1 MSTTNAKSESQ
12 IDEEIKLEAA
22 VQFRSHLWRNNVGAL
37 FDAMKRMVRYGLAND
52 SATINEKLKSGDRIG
67 ITPVV
72 ITQDMVG
79 KTIGVFTSIE
89 VKKEGWTYKA
99 TEREK
104 AQQAWIDLIKN
115 CGGIADFAN
124 SKQRYINVV
133 KEWYD
138 TITIK
143 KT

>member
-1 MSTTNAKSESQ
+1 MKSESQ
-12 IDEEIKLEAA
+12 VDEEIKLEAA
-22 VQFRSHLWRNNVGAL
+22 VKYRSHLWRNNVGAM
-37 FDAMKRMVRYGLAND
+37 FDAVKRLVRYGLAND
-52 SATINEKLKSGDRIG
+52 SAAMNEKLKSGDRIG
-67 ITPVV
+67 ITPIV

-104 AQQAWIDLIKN
+104 AQLAWIELIKEK
-115 CGGIADFAN
+115 GGIADFAN
-124 SKQRYINVV
+124 SKQRYVDVV
-133 KEWYD
+133 KDWYD